1 MSDHEF
7 ENYLTLISR
16 FLRLSR
22 TQREAIGEE
31 LRDHFESRLA
41 ELIDA
46 GKSHHDAVRLALAE
60 FGDAAGLAA
69 EFTHISI
76 AHRRRLVMRCTV
88 ASVAALAAAVLV
100 AMAVWPENRAG
111 QGARNALA
119 ENAVRVPEKSG
130 AASVPTEDSL
140 TAETEA
146 KLQRFLSVEVADQPL
161 SEYMA
166 SLADQLK
173 IQVIFDTAALRDA
186 TIDPSTTP
194 VGLVLKN
201 VRGKTLLS
209 FVLGEHNLTYIVRD
223 GILMVTTTDKAN
235 AQLTTRIYDC
245 REILAADRP
254 ENRPWDVAKP
264 TLKIDE
270 HANEHTERP
279 SVPGG
284 VNPLMARYTGNGG
297 DHAPMNE
304 NTENQNI
311 KTATQNGTVI
321 KHYFTGTP
329 PERLINVIT
338 TVIASPTWNDVGG
351 QGTIEEYN
359 GLLVVSQ
366 TPEVH
371 EQVATLLDQIAG
383 KLAATK
389 K

>member
-16 FLRLSR
+16 FLRLNPA
-22 TQREAIGEE
+22 QREAIGEE

-46 GKSHHDAVRLALAE
+46 GKSHHEAVRLALAE

-69 EFTHISI
+69 EFTHISQ
-76 AHRRRLVMRCTV
+76 ARRRRLVMRCTV

-100 AMAVWPENRAG
+100 AMAVWPENRVG

-119 ENAVRVPEKSG
+119 ENAVKVPEKLG

-201 VRGKTLLS
+201 VRGKTLNVAYS
-209 FVLGEHNLTYIVRD
+209 PRGAAGAPVSMPLTWD
-223 GILMVTTTDKAN
+223 ELQN
-235 AQLTTRIYDC
+235 AHPLDFRLTNAAQRLAETGDRWREALTRKQSLE
-245 REILAADRP
+245 RALAR
-254 ENRPWDVAKP
+254 
-264 TLKIDE
+264 
-270 HANEHTERP
+270 
-279 SVPGG
+279 
-284 VNPLMARYTGNGG
+284 
-297 DHAPMNE
+297 
-304 NTENQNI
+304 
-311 KTATQNGTVI
+311 
-321 KHYFTGTP
+321 
-329 PERLINVIT
+329 
-338 TVIASPTWNDVGG
+338 
-351 QGTIEEYN
+351 
-359 GLLVVSQ
+359 
-366 TPEVH
+366 
-371 EQVATLLDQIAG
+371 
-383 KLAATK
+383 
-389 K
+389 